1 MRVMV
6 PHKTSEEQDMMFI
19 FIYLY
24 NVYQTK
30 TDTASNLKRIERE
43 QKKKE
48 RGEGEGEGRSWGVKT
63 EQIHRLADQYDVK
76 NQQGRRLL
84 GAPQVSVPSHPSR
97 QAASGGGGVV
107 GMGEGGQGSVQGG
120 DETV

>member
-43 QKKKE
+43 QKK
-48 RGEGEGEGRSWGVKT
+48 EGACGVSAVKT

-76 NQQGRRLL
+76 NHQGRRLQ

-97 QAASGGGGVV
+97 RAASGRWVGGGVV
-107 GMGEGGQGSVQGG
+107 RG
-120 DETV
+120 

>member
-43 QKKKE
+43 QKK
-48 RGEGEGEGRSWGVKT
+48 
-63 EQIHRLADQYDVK
+63 
-76 NQQGRRLL
+76 RRK
-84 GAPQVSVPSHPSR
+84 
-97 QAASGGGGVV
+97 GGGGVGREVV
-107 GMGEGGQGSVQGG
+107 GGEN
-120 DETV
+120 